1 VTLFE
6 KGLGSHFNHPGESA
20 FRLFYAAIAGHCQPG
35 DERHL
40 SALPAAGHAQKCANG
55 KLSDMQGGFLI
66 RHSRLTALGILL
78 CVLAALFAVE
88 AKIAWFS
95 PAGSATALI
104 SNDKACPV
112 EPPKAHHHRFS
123 APAPQGH
130 DIAGTAMLF
139 DAVILSAA
147 LATVVVRPAPFH
159 SRVSASPG
167 FTAAR
172 FVRPPP
178 IL

>member
-1 VTLFE
+1 
-6 KGLGSHFNHPGESA
+6 
-20 FRLFYAAIAGHCQPG
+20 
-35 DERHL
+35 
-40 SALPAAGHAQKCANG
+40 
-55 KLSDMQGGFLI
+55 MQGGFLI
-66 RHSRLTALGILL
+66 RHSRLTALGIVL

-139 DAVILSAA
+139 AAVILSAA
-147 LATVVVRPAPFH
+147 SATVVVRPAPFH

-167 FTAAR
+167 FTAAL